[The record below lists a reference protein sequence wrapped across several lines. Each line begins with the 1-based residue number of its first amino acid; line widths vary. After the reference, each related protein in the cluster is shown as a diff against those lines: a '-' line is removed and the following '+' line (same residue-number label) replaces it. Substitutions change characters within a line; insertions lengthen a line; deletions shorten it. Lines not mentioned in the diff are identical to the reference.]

1 MNIRDALLKEEI
13 HTKAQALAI
22 AHYSCTSDTNFNELI
37 DCFLS
42 NEYRIAQRA
51 AWSVSWAA
59 KEKPEMILPYIGVLV
74 QQMQR
79 KDAHPAIVRNSVR
92 ILEKIMIPEAFHG
105 EVMDTCFGFVE
116 SPQTPIAIKAF
127 ALTTLFNL
135 SKIYPEIKQ
144 ELTLIIENQIDKG
157 SPAFK
162 SRAKKILQQ
171 LNKHGKK

>member
-13 HTKAQALAI
+13 HTKVQALAI
-22 AHYSCTSDTNFNELI
+22 AHHSCASDTNFNELMA
-37 DCFLS
+37 CFLS
-42 NEYRIAQRA
+42 NDHRVAQRA
-51 AWSVSWAA
+51 ARSVSWTS
-59 KEKPEMILPYIGVLV
+59 KEKPEMVLPYIGVLV

-79 KDAHPAIVRNSVR
+79 KDVHPAIVRNSLR
-92 ILEKIMIPEAFHG
+92 ILEKISIPEAFHG
-105 EVMDTCFGFVE
+105 EVMDTCFSFVE

-144 ELTLIIENQIDKG
+144 ELILIIENQIDNG